1 MRIDGLTAEQVEM
14 LDKLWTFD
22 TVEEIN
28 EFKKSLPLFRRQQID
43 TLVELVI
50 METAEAQI
58 EQMASYP
65 QALELIMRAKNR

>member
-28 EFKKSLPLFRRQQID
+28 EFKNSLPIFRQQQVD
-43 TLVELVI
+43 TLVELVV
-50 METAEAQI
+50 METTEERI
-58 EQMASYP
+58 KQMDSYP
-65 QALELIMRAKNR
+65 EALELIMRAKNR